1 MKTTMLALSLLTIS
15 LAPTVVSAEGT
26 ASSRPGSSAGPV
38 AAGAESAAAGSV
50 RVFDAA
56 LGRERVV
63 PAAQA
68 AEIVAAYWTPERRAR
83 AIPVVAKTAAVAP
96 KRRAAEAEAAPK
108 RIADPVSAKGR
119 SGTAAEVV
127 NFTNAVGK
135 VFYRDPVDG
144 RDYQCSGSTVNS
156 GKRRLVFT
164 AGHCVH
170 GGPGRQWMTNW
181 AFQPGYQRGT
191 GTPGVFPYYQLWA
204 QSGWFASGDRHYDY
218 GIGITWN
225 NAAGSRVVDAV
236 GGNGLIVNPGR
247 PFVTA
252 IGYPSNFLGGE
263 TQSYCQVTLR
273 RRSLFNS
280 DQELN
285 CWRGPGASGEPW
297 LKDYNNANGLGWIVS
312 DNSYRIRDAAPV
324 YGPYFD
330 GDTLA
335 LYNAAENASPF

>member
-1 MKTTMLALSLLTIS
+1 MIRTVLAVSILAIS
-15 LAPTVVSAEGT
+15 LAPAVTSAQGGGT
-26 ASSRPGSSAGPV
+26 SLPGSSAGP
-38 AAGAESAAAGSV
+38 AASTESAAAGSV

-56 LGRERVV
+56 AGRERLV
-63 PAAQA
+63 PAAEA
-68 AEIVAAYWTPERRAR
+68 ARIVEAYWTPERRAR
-83 AIPVVAKTAAVAP
+83 AIPVVVKAAPAAG
-96 KRRAAEAEAAPK
+96 KKRAAATEAAPR
-108 RIADPVSAKGR
+108 RITDPVPATGRKGA
-119 SGTAAEVV
+119 AAESV
-127 NFTNAVGK
+127 NFTHAVGK
-135 VFYRDPVDG
+135 VFYRDPMDG
-144 RDYQCSGSTVNS
+144 KDYQCSGSTVNS

-170 GGPGRQWMTNW
+170 GGPGRTWMTNW
-181 AFQPGYQRGT
+181 AFHPGYQSGT
-191 GTPGVFPYYQLWA
+191 GPAGVFPYYQLWA
-204 QSGWFASGDRHYDY
+204 QSGWFQRGDFHYDY

-225 NAAGSRVVDAV
+225 NAAGWRVVDRV

-263 TQSYCQVTLR
+263 IQSYCQVTLR

-297 LKDYNNANGLGWIVS
+297 LKDYSNDSRLGWIVS
-312 DNSYRIRDAAPV
+312 NNSYRLRDAAPV

-335 LYNAAENASPF
+335 LYNAAENASPP